1 MGRRHSRRLCRDAGF
16 RVYRRLRSAI
26 TLANQRQS
34 HLVSDRIFK
43 NPIAVQSGF
52 SEEELFPLRTA
63 SRVHFSPVGIHPRRA
78 WRSQVLI
85 HMHCHPERSEGPLT
99 EFWITQAFSCIA
111 NSNCE
116 VPRSARNDG
125 KAAAWRSQI
134 LNS

>member
-26 TLANQRQS
+26 TLANQSQS

-78 WRSQVLI
+78 WRSQILI
-85 HMHCHPERSEGPLT
+85 MFSTHVILSEAKDLSQSFGSHKHSRVSRAPIVRFLAPLGMT
-99 EFWITQAFSCIA
+99 AKRPHGAHKF
-111 NSNCE
+111 
-116 VPRSARNDG
+116 
-125 KAAAWRSQI
+125 
-134 LNS
+134 